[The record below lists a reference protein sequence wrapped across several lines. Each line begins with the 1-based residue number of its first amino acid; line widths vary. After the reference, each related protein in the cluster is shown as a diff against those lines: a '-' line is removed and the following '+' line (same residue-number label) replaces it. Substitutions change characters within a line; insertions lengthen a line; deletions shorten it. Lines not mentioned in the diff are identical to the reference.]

1 MTMEEKMGGS
11 HGEDGGKDRFPI
23 GMRVLAVD
31 DDPICLK
38 VLENLLRKCQ
48 YHVTTTNQAI
58 TALKMLRENRN
69 RYDLVISD
77 VNMPDMD
84 GFKLLELVGLEMDLP
99 VIMLSAH
106 SDTKLVMKGISHGAC
121 DYLLKPVRIEE
132 LKNIWQHV
140 VRKKKPDSK
149 DHSNSANQ
157 DKAQGGTGEAGPT
170 SKCISDQK
178 VNKRRKDQ
186 SEDEDEDDEDNG
198 HENEDSST
206 QKKPRVVWSVEL
218 HRKFVSAVNQL
229 GLDKAVPKKILDL
242 MNVEGLTRENVASHL
257 QKYRLYLKRLSSV
270 ATQQANMVAALG
282 SKDPSYLRMS
292 SLHGF
297 GEFRTLT
304 RPGRHSSAS
313 LSSYQPGGMFGRL
326 NSSASLS
333 LRGVSSGAIQPG
345 HSQILNNSINGL
357 GKIQPAVLSANQNQN
372 GTLFQGIPTSM
383 DLNQLSQNKS
393 SNPFGEFDRVN
404 DPNVF
409 GVGMNFPD
417 ARVTVVSSSNTV
429 PTASGNPLLL
439 HGNTQLTH
447 SGAFENQSALG
458 MTSLNQESFD
468 MHVRG
473 SNFLDHG
480 RCSENWQALT
490 LVTALLILLLP
501 WRIQQR
507 TLGETY
513 PNLVQNNVIQNID
526 YTTKQQWGDQRHD
539 YNGNISR
546 SFSRVD
552 SLVSAS
558 GPVVDQSNV
567 TNDKLNDVSLFSGDG
582 VYVVPHLEGEKST
595 FDTKLRSNEDFLF
608 EQTKPQN
615 GFSPN
620 NFEPLESIM
629 MSMIKSDQNNE
640 SPLMDAEF
648 GFDAFSLGSCNTSF
662 YGFIVTTKQHGW
674 NVETLNVCIRNSAR
688 IIQAKPEPVLS
699 LPHRFR
705 WRRCIFRLPF
715 TGIPPFYASPKVT
728 FIWRAC
734 SSATASCNFNS
745 SVKRST
751 NCFSISC
758 LRSGSLLQQS
768 VPSP

>member
-1 MTMEEKMGGS
+1 MEEKMGGS
-11 HGEDGGKDRFPI
+11 NVEDGGKDRFPI

-31 DDPICLK
+31 DDSICLK

-157 DKAQGGTGEAGPT
+157 DKAHGGTGEAGPT
-170 SKCISDQK
+170 STSISDQK
-178 VNKRRKDQ
+178 VNKKRKDQ

-229 GLDKAVPKKILDL
+229 SLDKAVPKKILDL

-270 ATQQANMVAALG
+270 ATQQANLVAALG

-292 SLHGF
+292 SLDGF

-304 RPGRHSSAS
+304 GPGRLSSAS
-313 LSSYQPGGMFGRL
+313 LSSYQPGGLFGRL

-333 LRGVSSGAIQPG
+333 LRGVSSGAVQPG
-345 HSQILNNSINGL
+345 HSQMLNNSINGL

-383 DLNQLSQNKS
+383 NLNQLSQNNS
-393 SNPFGEFDRVN
+393 SNPFGEFNHVN

-429 PTASGNPLLL
+429 PTGSGNPLLL
-439 HGNTQLTH
+439 HANTQLKH
-447 SGAFENQSALG
+447 SGAFENQSTLG
-458 MTSLNQESFD
+458 VTSLNQESFD

-473 SNFLDHG
+473 SNFIDHG
-480 RCSENWQALT
+480 RCSENWQGAAQLSSFPSNSLSTSEAFNPEQLPTNDLQGSISWASSHLSNSHLDLT
-490 LVTALLILLLP
+490 SLMANSASLEDSRGDISHVGL
-501 WRIQQR
+501 
-507 TLGETY
+507 
-513 PNLVQNNVIQNID
+513 NNNVIQNFD
-526 YTTKQQWGDQRHD
+526 YTTKQQWDDRRHD
-539 YNGNISR
+539 YNGNMNH
-546 SFSRVD
+546 SFCRVD

-558 GPVVDQSNV
+558 GPVVDQSYCYV
-567 TNDKLNDVSLFSGDG
+567 ANDKLDVSLFSGDG
-582 VYVVPHLEGEKST
+582 VFVVPHPEGEKST

-608 EQTKPQN
+608 EQTKSQN
-615 GFSPN
+615 GFSQN
-620 NFEPLESIM
+620 NFEPLEHIM
-629 MSMIKSDQNNE
+629 MSMMKSDQNNE
-640 SPLMDAEF
+640 SQVMDGEF
-648 GFDAFSLGSCNTSF
+648 GFEAYSLGSC
-662 YGFIVTTKQHGW
+662 I
-674 NVETLNVCIRNSAR
+674 
-688 IIQAKPEPVLS
+688 
-699 LPHRFR
+699 
-705 WRRCIFRLPF
+705 
-715 TGIPPFYASPKVT
+715 
-728 FIWRAC
+728 
-734 SSATASCNFNS
+734 
-745 SVKRST
+745 
-751 NCFSISC
+751 
-758 LRSGSLLQQS
+758 
-768 VPSP
+768 

>member
-11 HGEDGGKDRFPI
+11 NGEDGGKDRFPI

-38 VLENLLRKCQ
+38 VLETLLRKCQ

-106 SDTKLVMKGISHGAC
+106 SDTKLVMKGITHGAC

-157 DKAQGGTGEAGPT
+157 DKALGGTGEAGPT
-170 SKCISDQK
+170 STCSSDQK
-178 VNKRRKDQ
+178 VNKKRKDQ

-198 HENEDSST
+198 HENEDPSA

-282 SKDPSYLRMS
+282 SKDQSYLRMG
-292 SLHGF
+292 SLDGF
-297 GEFRTLT
+297 GDFRTLT
-304 RPGRHSSAS
+304 GPGRLSSAS

-326 NSSASLS
+326 NSSAALS
-333 LRGVSSGAIQPG
+333 LRGISSGAIQPG
-345 HSQILNNSINGL
+345 HSQTLNSSINGL
-357 GKIQPAVLSANQNQN
+357 GKIQPAVLPANQNQN
-372 GTLFQGIPTSM
+372 GTLFQGISTSVE
-383 DLNQLSQNKS
+383 LNQLSQNNS
-393 SNPFGEFDRVN
+393 NNPFGEFNHVN

-409 GVGMNFPD
+409 GVGTNFTD
-417 ARVTVVSSSNTV
+417 ARVAVGSSSNTV

-439 HGNTQLTH
+439 QANTQQTH
-447 SGAFENQSALG
+447 SGAFGNQSTHG

-473 SNFLDHG
+473 SSNFLDHG
-480 RCSENWQALT
+480 RCSENWQGAVQLSSFPSNSLST
-490 LVTALLILLLP
+490 SEAFNHEQLPTNNLQESISWASSHLSNSPLDLISP
-501 WRIQQR
+501 MANSASFEDSRRISQVG
-507 TLGETY
+507 L
-513 PNLVQNNVIQNID
+513 NNNVIQNID
-526 YTTKQQWGDQRHD
+526 YTTKKQWGDLRHD
-539 YNGNISR
+539 YNGNVSR

-558 GPVVDQSNV
+558 GSVVDQGNV
-567 TNDKLNDVSLFSGDG
+567 ASDKLNGVSLFRQISGDSA
-582 VYVVPHLEGEKST
+582 YVLPHLEGEKSA

-608 EQTKPQN
+608 DPSKPQN
-615 GFSPN
+615 GFSQN
-620 NFEPLESIM
+620 NFDPLESIM
-629 MSMIKSDQNNE
+629 MSMIKSEQNND
-640 SPLMDAEF
+640 SPLMDGEF
-648 GFDAFSLGSCNTSF
+648 GFDAYSLGSC
-662 YGFIVTTKQHGW
+662 I
-674 NVETLNVCIRNSAR
+674 
-688 IIQAKPEPVLS
+688 
-699 LPHRFR
+699 
-705 WRRCIFRLPF
+705 
-715 TGIPPFYASPKVT
+715 
-728 FIWRAC
+728 
-734 SSATASCNFNS
+734 
-745 SVKRST
+745 
-751 NCFSISC
+751 
-758 LRSGSLLQQS
+758 
-768 VPSP
+768 